1 MKPETRSHLIRILI
15 ILGVVALTIYL
26 VSIREEIQKF
36 KALGYPGIFLVS
48 LLSSA
53 TVFVPLP
60 GVLFTS
66 AMGAVY
72 NPFGVAL
79 AASLGSA
86 LGELSGYL
94 AGFSGQK
101 VASKVGFYARLEEL
115 MKKYGDVIIFLLAFI
130 PNPAFD
136 TAGISAGV
144 LKMPPYRFLFWCW
157 AGKMVKMLVF
167 AYGGSAILQLFG
179 L

>member
-1 MKPETRSHLIRILI
+1 
-15 ILGVVALTIYL
+15 
-26 VSIREEIQKF
+26 
-36 KALGYPGIFLVS
+36 
-48 LLSSA
+48 
-53 TVFVPLP
+53 
-60 GVLFTS
+60 
-66 AMGAVY
+66 MGAVY
-72 NPFGVAL
+72 SPFWVAL
-79 AASLGSA
+79 AASLGTA

-157 AGKMVKMLVF
+157 AGKMVKMLAF
-167 AYGGSAILQLFG
+167 AYGGSAILRFFG